1 MSRTLLL
8 ADDSVTIQKI
18 VGLTFASEEIRLVT
32 VDNGDDALIRARA
45 FRPDLI
51 LADVNMPGL
60 SGYELCAAIRD
71 DNELKDTPVLLLTG
85 AFERVD
91 ERLAEESGVSDF
103 IAKPFEAHALVSK
116 VEALLRAAP
125 QPAHAADPVQFE
137 SAPQVE
143 SGPADQP
150 PLPSSDAP
158 DAIFGDDT
166 MLYQEP
172 ITAPTR
178 GDHEGADQEHEDAPV
193 ADVGTTD
200 PFAFPGSAPTPG
212 VDPFHLESLPSSEG
226 PLPDPPAE
234 SSQESADAEPSP
246 WSPGDSGSGAFGE
259 LPLAASGDSLT
270 AWATGEFHEQR
281 EATERPPLDPLEMPP
296 LDRTGAPGTPEA
308 AGNSTL
314 RGRDPESVPAS
325 PSGRSGQ
332 SDRPGRSGRSGWAGR
347 DEPDD
352 GSLERTAV
360 FPASE
365 PSDPSDTTAT
375 RAPTFPASTTMS
387 GADKDRL
394 AQEVSAT
401 IEKLAWDAFGP
412 LSEQIVS
419 QVVRKVEE
427 IAWEAVPEIAER
439 LVRAEIERLKGEE
452 DPEA

>member
-143 SGPADQP
+143 SSPADQP
-150 PLPSSDAP
+150 PPPSSDTP

-178 GDHEGADQEHEDAPV
+178 GDQEGTEQEHEDAPV
-193 ADVGTTD
+193 ADAGTSD
-200 PFAFPGSAPTPG
+200 PFAFPGSAPIPG

-234 SSQESADAEPSP
+234 SSQE
-246 WSPGDSGSGAFGE
+246 PGDSGGGAFGE
-259 LPLAASGDSLT
+259 LPLADSGDSLT

-296 LDRTGAPGTPEA
+296 LERTGAPGTPEA
-308 AGNSTL
+308 AGNSTF

-332 SDRPGRSGRSGWAGR
+332 SDRPGRSGWAGR

-360 FPASE
+360 FPAS
-365 PSDPSDTTAT
+365 DPSDTTAIL
-375 RAPTFPASTTMS
+375 APTFPASTTIS
-387 GADKDRL
+387 GTDKDRL